1 MNRSLRHILFWL
13 ALGCVTYTQAAEP
26 VGVTRKNINGFRTA
40 EACLPP
46 SASSQLDI
54 NNVRALLHN
63 GGDMWWDLVGNPRYE
78 VPKGSNR
85 HSMFASSL
93 WIGGLDE
100 AGQLRVAAQ
109 TYRQSGI
116 DFWPGPLTGGP
127 LGGNA
132 ATESATCERYDNMFK
147 INKAEID
154 AYLAAYANRDVEP
167 FNLGDFPNVRDWPGI
182 GNPNSDLGTDDEGV
196 TLEAFRAD
204 GSILY
209 AAPFVNVDDDPFTY
223 DPTRGDYPAIN

>member
-1 MNRSLRHILFWL
+1 MNRTLSYLLLWI
-13 ALGCVTYTQAAEP
+13 ALGSVSYLSAAEP
-26 VGVTRKNINGFRTA
+26 VGVQRKAISGFRTA

-93 WIGGLDE
+93 WIGGLDD

-109 TYRQSGI
+109 TYR
-116 DFWPGPLTGGP
+116 
-127 LGGNA
+127 
-132 ATESATCERYDNMFK
+132 
-147 INKAEID
+147 
-154 AYLAAYANRDVEP
+154 
-167 FNLGDFPNVRDWPGI
+167 
-182 GNPNSDLGTDDEGV
+182 
-196 TLEAFRAD
+196 
-204 GSILY
+204 
-209 AAPFVNVDDDPFTY
+209 
-223 DPTRGDYPAIN
+223 